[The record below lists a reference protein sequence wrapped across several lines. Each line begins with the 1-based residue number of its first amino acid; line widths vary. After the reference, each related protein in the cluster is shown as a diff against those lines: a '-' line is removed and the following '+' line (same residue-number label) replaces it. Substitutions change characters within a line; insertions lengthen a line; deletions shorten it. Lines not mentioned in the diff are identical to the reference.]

1 MKRGKVQPSQSLSV
15 EQRIMLPKKEAFNV
29 VLLILPIKKQ
39 NIRLRYKVAM
49 VQFIK
54 KKQEHI

>member
-39 NIRLRYKVAM
+39 NIRLCYKVAM